1 MIVGPCDAATR
12 EAQKTSY
19 ISNKLLND
27 LPVCSKQ
34 QCIKEDLILLAQHT
48 YQHSPKFSADGFY
61 YIDHTLLSSILASVT
76 SYLIVLIQ
84 LN

>member
-1 MIVGPCDAATR
+1 MIVIPCDEATQ

-19 ISNKLLND
+19 LSHKLIND
-27 LPVCSKQ
+27 LPVCNKQ
-34 QCIKEDLILLAQHT
+34 QNMKEDLILLAQHT
-48 YQHSPKFSADGFY
+48 YQHSPKFSAYGFY
-61 YIDHTLLSSILASVT
+61 YIDHMLLSSMLASVT